1 MTPEEKLGLM
11 SEYQFSIDRL
21 GIPGFTTF
29 TEGLHGVGW
38 ASDGGSN
45 VLYLVGTQFPQAF
58 GLAESWDP
66 DAMKIVGHTTAYEAR
81 VYNAVRGVNAQGRGV
96 GVVIRA
102 PLVDLGRDPRWGRTE
117 ESSGED
123 PYLVSKLA
131 EGYIAGLHGDDP
143 KYLLAAST
151 LKHWLANNNETNR
164 NTSSSDFDQRNL
176 REYYGAPFE
185 HAIRVSKAQ
194 GIMEAYNKINGE
206 PSATTPLLKS
216 LVIGE
221 WGFDGVLS
229 TDAWVPD
236 TLVNQQNDYPDYPS
250 AIAGIVKAGTPL
262 ILQDAGGLPRQHQP
276 TRTRRG

>member
-1 MTPEEKLGLM
+1 M
-11 SEYQFSIDRL
+11 I
-21 GIPGFTTF
+21 
-29 TEGLHGVGW
+29 
-38 ASDGGSN
+38 
-45 VLYLVGTQFPQAF
+45 GTQFPQTF

-66 DAMKIVGHTTAYEAR
+66 DAMKVVGQTTAYEAR
-81 VYNAVRGVNAQGRGV
+81 VYNAMRGVNAMGRGV

-131 EGYIAGLHGDDP
+131 EGTIAGLHGDDP

-151 LKHWLANNNETNR
+151 LKHWLGNNNETNR

-206 PSATTPLLKS
+206 PSATTGLLKS

-229 TDAWVPD
+229 TDA
-236 TLVNQQNDYPDYPS
+236 
-250 AIAGIVKAGTPL
+250 
-262 ILQDAGGLPRQHQP
+262 
-276 TRTRRG
+276 

>member
-1 MTPEEKLGLM
+1 M
-11 SEYQFSIDRL
+11 
-21 GIPGFTTF
+21 
-29 TEGLHGVGW
+29 
-38 ASDGGSN
+38 
-45 VLYLVGTQFPQAF
+45 
-58 GLAESWDP
+58 
-66 DAMKIVGHTTAYEAR
+66 
-81 VYNAVRGVNAQGRGV
+81 GRGV

-151 LKHWLANNNETNR
+151 LKHWLGNNNETNR

-206 PSATTPLLKS
+206 PSALTPLIKS
-216 LVIGE
+216 LIIGE

-229 TDAWVPD
+229 TDAWVPI
-236 TLVNQQNDYPDYPS
+236 TLVNQQNS
-250 AIAGIVKAGTPL
+250 
-262 ILQDAGGLPRQHQP
+262 
-276 TRTRRG
+276 TRIYRRRSPASSRRGRR